1 MTDPEYIYHGTV
13 TETGEIKLP
22 GKKMRRELAML
33 AGHRIE
39 VKVRRQR
46 NRRSTPQL
54 RYYWGCIVQD
64 ILHALQEL
72 DPETGWRADG
82 VHELLKFKF
91 LPLVREWRE
100 YVNMETG
107 EAIREPLTTTKLT
120 TVEEEMYHDHCRK
133 WGGEFLGISIALP
146 NEQVELFENQTAI

>member
-1 MTDPEYIYHGTV
+1 MTDPEYIYFGTV

-22 GKKMRRELAML
+22 GKKMRRELA
-33 AGHRIE
+33 AGLSGKRIR
-39 VKVRRQR
+39 VVISQDRK
-46 NRRSTPQL
+46 RRSTPQL
-54 RYYWGCIVQD
+54 RYYWGCIVQG
-64 ILHALQEL
+64 ILHALQDL
-72 DPETGWRADG
+72 DPETGWTADG

-146 NEQVELFENQTAI
+146 NEQVEIMFQP